1 MPEDDIEM
9 LGPEMCAD
17 DAAQGLSARTEQE
30 PIQVRPIQIGKFL
43 TRWVSHRLLLLHKG
57 DIGRS
62 CVP

>member
-43 TRWVSHRLLLLHKG
+43 TRWVSHRLLL
-57 DIGRS
+57 
-62 CVP
+62 